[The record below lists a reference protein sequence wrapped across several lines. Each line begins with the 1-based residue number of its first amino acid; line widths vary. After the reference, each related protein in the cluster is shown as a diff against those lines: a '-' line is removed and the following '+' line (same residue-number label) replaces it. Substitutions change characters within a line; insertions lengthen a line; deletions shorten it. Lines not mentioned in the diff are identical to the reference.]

1 LQAINE
7 GKLQML
13 TNAASGQSAGDSQRN
28 ARGSAITGIVALA
41 VIVSPVLLQFPE
53 EHLKR
58 IAYWPLKTLEI
69 TGMLPVTGIVVLVV
83 SLGALVLGYLGNPRI
98 HRLAVVGLVSGA
110 AAFMLLVITVMF
122 SYILGHL
129 WLVGFGFTPAG

>member
-13 TNAASGQSAGDSQRN
+13 TNAASGQSADDSQRN
-28 ARGSAITGIVALA
+28 ARGSAIAGIVALA

-58 IAYWPLKTLEI
+58 IAYWKSI
-69 TGMLPVTGIVVLVV
+69 
-83 SLGALVLGYLGNPRI
+83 
-98 HRLAVVGLVSGA
+98 
-110 AAFMLLVITVMF
+110 
-122 SYILGHL
+122 
-129 WLVGFGFTPAG
+129 